1 MLKLWLISG
10 AIATIMGLVVRQ
22 KRKKL
27 QESRPEYVR
36 TSVPGGEVVI
46 DDPSQTGVQP
56 ATHPFEKST
65 DTEIRSPG

>member
-1 MLKLWLISG
+1 MFKLWLISG
-10 AIATIMGLVVRQ
+10 AIAAIMGLVVRQ
-22 KRKKL
+22 KRKKV

-46 DDPSQTGVQP
+46 DEPSQTARKP